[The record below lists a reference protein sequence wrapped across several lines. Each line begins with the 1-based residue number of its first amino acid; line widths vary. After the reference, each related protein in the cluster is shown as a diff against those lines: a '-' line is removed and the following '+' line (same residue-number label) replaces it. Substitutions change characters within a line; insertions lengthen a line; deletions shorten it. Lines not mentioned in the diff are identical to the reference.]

1 MKRVVWPLAQGVS
14 QVQFLQEVGSGW
26 GYIPAKPKWR
36 SERECAPRQAGPKA
50 AAPHPFPL
58 PSLEFASSC
67 ALKNRIL
74 GKYVLG
80 YGYGYGYGERCGKR
94 GRRGAP
100 DAQVRRSV

>member
-1 MKRVVWPLAQGVS
+1 MWPLAQGVS

-50 AAPHPFPL
+50 PFPL

-67 ALKNRIL
+67 KDEATA
-74 GKYVLG
+74 LG
-80 YGYGYGYGERCGKR
+80 YGYGYGHGERCGKR